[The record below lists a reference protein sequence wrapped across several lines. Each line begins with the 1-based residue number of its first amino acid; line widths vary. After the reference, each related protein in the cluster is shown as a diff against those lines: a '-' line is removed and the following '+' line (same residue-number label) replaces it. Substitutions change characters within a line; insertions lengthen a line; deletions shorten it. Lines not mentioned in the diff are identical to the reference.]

1 MSQQNKAYPQI
12 PDYGRIIDQI
22 RLYVQLKHEYGA
34 DDIDSVLAGAEEA
47 LKSALAE
54 MQALLADQELAAQE
68 PNELPQIQQ
77 LRPQGPRKLWSQ
89 FDETKYRERLE
100 GALLGRFAG
109 CTLGAPVEFWSIER
123 MEQLAKDNG
132 TTLPPTGGYSFKKAD
147 KLKVINP
154 ELGNRVANV
163 YPEKSSST
171 EAELITSITIEN
183 ITDVLWE
190 VQVESEKRLLWP
202 KGTIRIEDMNFV
214 MDSSVTVS
222 IRRDVTRVRWLD

>member
-1 MSQQNKAYPQI
+1 MLSFIFCLFTKP
-12 PDYGRIIDQI
+12 
-22 RLYVQLKHEYGA
+22 
-34 DDIDSVLAGAEEA
+34 VLA
-47 LKSALAE
+47 L
-54 MQALLADQELAAQE
+54 
-68 PNELPQIQQ
+68 
-77 LRPQGPRKLWSQ
+77 
-89 FDETKYRERLE
+89 
-100 GALLGRFAG
+100 
-109 CTLGAPVEFWSIER
+109 
-123 MEQLAKDNG
+123 
-132 TTLPPTGGYSFKKAD
+132 